1 MKRVVFQE
9 KNPGDACGLHIF
21 PENRADIQ
29 IARAKAFNSNQ
40 SLRSKVANNT
50 DIQIKPGLTESSR
63 HYTW

>member
-9 KNPGDACGLHIF
+9 KNQGDACGLHIF

-40 SLRSKVANNT
+40 FLRSKVANNT
-50 DIQIKPGLTESSR
+50 NIQI
-63 HYTW
+63 